1 MAFNSNLNYMKKVGL
16 VFAVLLALGLAVS
29 AKAVISDEFGGAKKD
44 QSVQQQEK
52 EESKNRNQN
61 MIEATATVTPEREME
76 RKENGNEKPRD
87 FVTKPRLETV
97 GTTTEVVVDEGAN
110 VPLRILAEGV
120 SFQGNKLLVT
130 SSTTGST
137 TEYRMKTALPAFVN
151 QLTKTWRKEG
161 ATTTIESF
169 EIKVEDDKPV
179 YEVSLTETGKLF
191 GLIPLKLHRTAVIS
205 TETEEVKEVKQP
217 WYSFLVR
224 KLNLSK
230 LQAEEGS
237 DNATTTD
244 ETATT
249 T

>member
-1 MAFNSNLNYMKKVGL
+1 MKKVGL
-16 VFAVLLALGLAVS
+16 FFAVLLTLGLTVS
-29 AKAVISDEFGGAKKD
+29 AEAVISDEFGGGKGNQNEPK
-44 QSVQQQEK
+44 QEQ
-52 EESKNRNQN
+52 ESNQNRNKV
-61 MIEATATVTPEREME
+61 EVTATVTPQVERE
-76 RKENGNEKPRD
+76 RENNNDDKEKPRD
-87 FVTKPRLETV
+87 FVTKPWADTM
-97 GTTTEVVVDEGAN
+97 EVTVDEGLVAPR
-110 VPLRILAEGV
+110 VSAENI
-120 SFQGNKLLVT
+120 SIQGNKLLVT

-137 TEYRMKTALPAFVN
+137 TEYRMKTALPAFIN

-224 KLNLSK
+224 KLNLFK